1 VSFIW
6 KNCAY
11 TRGSLYPATSA
22 RSSTWLGLAAPH
34 LIPTAPGAGKSAKP
48 TLDLAIATFQIQMC
62 WIPVRIPSPLGPL
75 LPVHLT
81 FDLVW
86 MCCARCADYLN
97 GVDLVQCGENGYR
110 RVPELGPKVRQCI
123 IDTSVLIATDT
134 HIIVFDQVAVG
145 FKTFLH
151 TPDAD
156 ELFVRRSI
164 VRCSLDCRTLVA
176 KYTCVTLNLHAVRVA
191 AAQATRCWDATPR
204 LFDHRAWL
212 PMGRTGGA
220 KGLHHRRGARVRHG

>member
-1 VSFIW
+1 MSFTW

-11 TRGSLYPATSA
+11 TRSSLYPAASA

-110 RVPELGPKVRQCI
+110 RVSELGPKVRQCI
-123 IDTSVLIATDT
+123 ATQVFLSLLTPILSSLTRSQLASKPSFTRRMQTSYLCGVLSL
-134 HIIVFDQVAVG
+134 G
-145 FKTFLH
+145 
-151 TPDAD
+151 
-156 ELFVRRSI
+156 VRW
-164 VRCSLDCRTLVA
+164 TA
-176 KYTCVTLNLHAVRVA
+176 EH
-191 AAQATRCWDATPR
+191 
-204 LFDHRAWL
+204 
-212 PMGRTGGA
+212 
-220 KGLHHRRGARVRHG
+220 